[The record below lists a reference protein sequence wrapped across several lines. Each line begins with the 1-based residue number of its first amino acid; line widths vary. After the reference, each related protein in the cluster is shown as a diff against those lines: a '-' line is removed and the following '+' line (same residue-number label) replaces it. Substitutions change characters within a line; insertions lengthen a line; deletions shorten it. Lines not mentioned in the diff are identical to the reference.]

1 MGKTNVD
8 IYNNEE
14 LHYCISIKSLTFEES
29 CLISKY
35 IPGKNKE
42 SRIVEAGCGEGRI
55 LFELQKKGFGNLY
68 GFDAAAEPLKF
79 AGKKA
84 EQLNAGITFSN
95 QNAVSL
101 DYPDGF
107 FDYAIYLQ
115 QIMSFIENADDRQKA
130 VNECYRIL
138 KTGGRGI
145 FSFLWWE
152 GRAFNPVLA
161 ILNALSRL
169 LLKGDANAFK
179 KFRLLPW
186 LRLGGKINLKWL
198 IKEQPRTYWF
208 KTDEVVSLFT
218 APGFKILEIS
228 SGSMIKKGKTGKLQK
243 GGGLYVVVE
252 KV

>member
-1 MGKTNVD
+1 MQKTNID

-14 LHYCISIKSLTFEES
+14 LHIWAHKENLGFNENF
-29 CLISKY
+29 LISKY
-35 IPGKNKE
+35 FLNADKRSK
-42 SRIVEAGCGEGRI
+42 IVEAGCGDARI
-55 LFELQKKGFGNLY
+55 LIELHKRGFKNLY
-68 GFDAAAEPLKF
+68 GFDPAEQLLKF
-79 AGKKA
+79 AETKVK
-84 EQLNAGITFSN
+84 QLNLNITLSR

-107 FDYAIYLQ
+107 FDFAIYFQ
-115 QIMSFIENADDRQKA
+115 QIMSFIESDDDRQKA
-130 VNECYRIL
+130 ANECYRIL

-179 KFRLLPW
+179 KFRHLPW
-186 LRLGGKINLKWL
+186 LRLGGKINLKWP
-198 IKEQPRTYWF
+198 IKEQPSIYWF
-208 KTDEVVSLFT
+208 KTDEVVSLLT

-228 SGSMIKKGKTGKLQK
+228 SSRMIKKGKTGELQK
-243 GGGLYVVVE
+243 GGGLYVIVE